1 MPSPLALTP
10 RTIRLL
16 IIGILILGGLSAYR
30 LFYAPPPGSSTT
42 FSGRTMG
49 TTWSVHLAN
58 KTLGPAGMR
67 QATAAVQ
74 AALDEVVAS
83 MSSWDSDSELS
94 RFNASSSTEPQV
106 ISASILTVLEAAQT
120 VSEKTNGAFDVTVS
134 PLVEAWGF
142 GAAEIPDQPPS
153 QTEIERLLNQTDYR
167 QLILDPTQGTLAKQ
181 QAGMEIDLSAIAKG
195 YGVDRAV
202 EALEEL
208 GYANYLVEVG
218 GELRARG
225 RRLDGKLWRVAIE
238 SPSDGVRGIH
248 RILNLED
255 IAMAT
260 SGDYRNFYE
269 SEGRRVSHT
278 LDPRTGRPIEHGLAS
293 VSVLHPSA
301 TGADA
306 WATALNVL
314 GPDSGYARAEE
325 KGLAAYFIVREP
337 TGDPFSVRMTPAF
350 ARYLDRVESQS
361 DTPNVAPGE

>member
-16 IIGILILGGLSAYR
+16 IIGILVLAALSAYR
-30 LFYAPPPGSSTT
+30 LFYAPPPGTSTP

-49 TTWSVHLAN
+49 TTWSVHLASE
-58 KTLGPAGMR
+58 TLGPAGMR

-83 MSSWDSDSELS
+83 MSSWESGSELS
-94 RFNASSSTEPQV
+94 LFNASSSTQPQAV
-106 ISASILTVLEAAQT
+106 SASILSVLSVAQT
-120 VSEKTNGAFDVTVS
+120 VSEKTQGAFDVTVS

-142 GAAEIPDQPPS
+142 GTAEIPDRPPS
-153 QTEIERLLNQTDYR
+153 QAEITHLLDQTGYR
-167 QLILDPTQGTLAKQ
+167 QLVLNPAQSTLTKQ
-181 QAGMEIDLSAIAKG
+181 EARVQIDLSAIAKG
-195 YGVDRAV
+195 YGVDRAAQ
-202 EALEEL
+202 ALDEL

-225 RRLDGKLWRVAIE
+225 RRLDRQLWRVAIE

-260 SGDYRNFYE
+260 SGDYRNSYE
-269 SEGRRVSHT
+269 SEGRWVSHT
-278 LDPRTGRPIEHGLAS
+278 LNPHTGRPIEHGLAS
-293 VSVLHPSA
+293 VSVLHASA
-301 TGADA
+301 TWADA

-314 GPDSGYARAEE
+314 GPNAGYARAEE
-325 KGLAAYFIVREP
+325 EDLAAYFIVREP

-350 ARYLDRVESQS
+350 ARYLGRVENQNNPP
-361 DTPNVAPGE
+361 TIAPGE